1 MGRGR
6 REVVVVGGNG
16 RKIHMPQISRNRS
29 MRKGREQ
36 ERQDGEVERRQKGRW
51 GEEEEEGLDERR
63 RDLEKERKGNPLKLV
78 RETPQ

>member
-1 MGRGR
+1 MGRDR

-16 RKIHMPQISRNRS
+16 RKIHMPQISGNRS
-29 MRKGREQ
+29 MRKGRER

-63 RDLEKERKGNPLKLV
+63 DLEKERKGNPLKLV
-78 RETPQ
+78 REKPQ